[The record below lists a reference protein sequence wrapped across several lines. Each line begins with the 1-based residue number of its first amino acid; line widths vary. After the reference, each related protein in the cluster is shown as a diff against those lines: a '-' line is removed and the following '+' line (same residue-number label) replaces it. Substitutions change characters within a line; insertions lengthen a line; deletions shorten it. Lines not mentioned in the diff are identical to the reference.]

1 MTVLPQ
7 DQTLHD
13 CSDCEYR
20 SHRMF
25 CNLSPDTLT
34 KFEGIGILEKIPKGT
49 TLFSENDPSSR
60 IWVICTGQVKLSC
73 TSKEG
78 RTLILKIAKPG
89 DVLGLS
95 AVISG
100 YPHEVTAV
108 TIEPVQIKSVRNIE
122 FMMLLRG
129 YGDLSLHAAMSISM
143 EYKTAFFD
151 ARRLALSTSIAGRL
165 ATILLEWGR
174 DALRDKSEMRFRLA
188 LTHEDIAGLLST
200 SRETVTRQ
208 LGKFQRDKLILIHGS
223 SILILSPE
231 GLERFT
237 A

>member
-1 MTVLPQ
+1 M
-7 DQTLHD
+7 
-13 CSDCEYR
+13 
-20 SHRMF
+20 
-25 CNLSPDTLT
+25 
-34 KFEGIGILEKIPKGT
+34 
-49 TLFSENDPSSR
+49 
-60 IWVICTGQVKLSC
+60 ICTGQVKLSC

-78 RTLILKIAKPG
+78 KTLILKIAKPG
-89 DVLGLS
+89 EVLGLS

-108 TIEPVQIKSVRNIE
+108 AIDPVQIKSIRNVD
-122 FMMLLRG
+122 FMMFLRG
-129 YGDLSLHAAMSISM
+129 YGEASLHAAMAISL
-143 EYKTAFFD
+143 EYKSAFFD

-174 DALRDKSEMRFRLA
+174 DALHDRSEMRFSLA

-208 LGKFQRDKLILIHGS
+208 LGRFQRDKLILIHGS

-231 GLERFT
+231 GLERLT